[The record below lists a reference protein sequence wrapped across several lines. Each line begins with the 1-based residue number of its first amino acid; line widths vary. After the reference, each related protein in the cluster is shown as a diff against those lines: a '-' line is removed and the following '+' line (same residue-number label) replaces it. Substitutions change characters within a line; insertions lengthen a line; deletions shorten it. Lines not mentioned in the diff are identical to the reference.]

1 MKERKSCRRK
11 GEAPPGFMRNR
22 RYYGKRV
29 DLDVKS
35 LLQQDEVMKVY
46 SFRDILICLCE
57 VVAALW
63 RGCGLDR
70 GT

>member
-1 MKERKSCRRK
+1 M
-11 GEAPPGFMRNR
+11 
-22 RYYGKRV
+22 

-57 VVAALW
+57 VVAIDH
-63 RGCGLDR
+63 CGE
-70 GT
+70 GVAWIEGHNI